1 MWQATGAAQVVGE
14 SGEKGAMMTRALA
27 LVALCAAMMAL
38 PTAGP
43 VGAKGLPLTRATLSG
58 PGLTWPV
65 TVVDPAALASL
76 SQIVGDYRPISAPV
90 HAGPSYTLALSP
102 VGGGG
107 GDRLRYY
114 PPSDGRGG
122 GYLYYATGPKA
133 MAGRWYA
140 ATTTGAYAVQS
151 ILGQH
156 GVRLAGLPTCV
167 VTPLQAAPF
176 PGRDLRGVPWAW
188 AEPRSAGITAHLF
201 LPASS
206 ISSGLLPLGPV
217 KVLWRVSQPT
227 QGPLLIRGSD
237 LSVARNGNGWFTYSV
252 PQALSPATDY
262 PSMLYFHP
270 AGCWRLDLTAKD
282 LRGHTISAHVALIAG
297 GRG

>member
-1 MWQATGAAQVVGE
+1 
-14 SGEKGAMMTRALA
+14 MMVRVLA
-27 LVALCAAMMAL
+27 LVALCAVMMAL
-38 PTAGP
+38 STVEP

-58 PGLTWPV
+58 PGLTRPV

-76 SQIVGDYRPISAPV
+76 SQIDGDYRPISAPV

-107 GDRLRYY
+107 GDRLLYY

-122 GYLYYATGPKA
+122 GYLYYATGPKE
-133 MAGRWYA
+133 MAGWWYA
-140 ATTTGAYAVQS
+140 ASVMGAYAVQG
-151 ILGQH
+151 ILGQY
-156 GVRLAGLPTCV
+156 GVRLAGLPTCG

-176 PGRDLRGVPWAW
+176 PGRDLRGVPWAR

-201 LPASS
+201 LPASVG
-206 ISSGLLPLGPV
+206 SSGLLPLGPV
-217 KVLWRVSQPT
+217 KVLWRISQPT

-252 PQALSPATDY
+252 PRALSPATDY

-270 AGCWRLDLTAKD
+270 AGCWRLDLSTKD

-297 GRG
+297 GRN